1 MYGPLFPAPS
11 GAVPRPA
18 TSAHGTRGGC
28 ARHPPAEHHVLAT
41 GRFHETRSHGR
52 PGRIGPL
59 ALFAVAS
66 CTVSFAQP
74 ATPASPAP
82 AATGTPAKT
91 ETSAHKATTT
101 TKSATHS
108 STASHS
114 STTSHA
120 SNSSKAATTPKL
132 DLNSAS
138 KEELA
143 KIPTIGESLADKIV
157 AARPYK
163 SSKELVSKG
172 VLTQKEYD
180 KVHMHLT
187 VKPS

>member
-1 MYGPLFPAPS
+1 M
-11 GAVPRPA
+11 AVPA
-18 TSAHGTRGGC
+18 A
-28 ARHPPAEHHVLAT
+28 LALT
-41 GRFHETRSHGR
+41 
-52 PGRIGPL
+52 
-59 ALFAVAS
+59 ALFAAAS
-66 CTVSFAQP
+66 FTVSFAQS

-101 TKSATHS
+101 TKSATHT
-108 STASHS
+108 STATHS
-114 STTSHA
+114 SSTSHA
-120 SNSSKAATTPKL
+120 SSSSKAATTPKL

-172 VLTQKEYD
+172 VLTQKEFD

-187 VKPS
+187 VKQPS